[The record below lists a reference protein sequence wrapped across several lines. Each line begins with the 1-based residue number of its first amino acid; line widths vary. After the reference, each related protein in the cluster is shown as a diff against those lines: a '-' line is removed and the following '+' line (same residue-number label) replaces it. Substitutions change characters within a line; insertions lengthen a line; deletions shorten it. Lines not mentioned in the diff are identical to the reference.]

1 MAYNIGRGL
10 RLVILGILFLL
21 CGWLVFIVGQQ
32 LFTNGALLVNNPT
45 PTPTA
50 IVTPTPAP
58 TGTSTPTSTPTV
70 TLTATPTL
78 TATSTPTITPTS
90 MPPATPTNTA
100 VPNEA
105 EVIRGFSVESPM
117 YIGESQTFE
126 VEVSGAKR
134 LVRLWVNDRLVSA
147 YWVLENGELDP
158 AKIDMKRV
166 DSELLLQL
174 AHEVSV
180 PEGALML
187 KVVVINDLGQEG
199 GVGGHL
205 IFSGESE

>member
-1 MAYNIGRGL
+1 MTAGRGCA
-10 RLVILGILFLL
+10 RLVKSVVFGFIVLAL
-21 CGWLVFIVGQQ
+21 CGLGLIFGQQ
-32 LFTNGALLVNNPT
+32 LFTNGALLVNNLVNNPT

-50 IVTPTPAP
+50 
-58 TGTSTPTSTPTV
+58 

-78 TATSTPTITPTS
+78 TLTPTPTPT
-90 MPPATPTNTA
+90 PTVTP

-117 YIGESQTFE
+117 YIGESQTF
-126 VEVSGAKR
+126 VVGVSGAKR

-158 AKIDMKRV
+158 ANIDMKRV
-166 DSELLLQL
+166 DSELLPQL

-187 KVVVINDLGQEG
+187 KVVIINDLGQEG

-205 IFSGESE
+205 IFSGESG